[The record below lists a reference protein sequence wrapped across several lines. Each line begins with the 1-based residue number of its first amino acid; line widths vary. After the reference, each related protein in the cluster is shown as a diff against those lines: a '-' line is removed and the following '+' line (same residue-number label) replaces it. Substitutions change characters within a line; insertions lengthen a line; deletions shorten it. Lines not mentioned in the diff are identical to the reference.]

1 MSDLISRQAA
11 IESADK
17 IIFRDDSGNNDVVKA
32 MTAWKEFIKS
42 LPSAQPE
49 IIRCKDC
56 KYFDPLTEDFDYNF
70 CDAWAGGTNEDMF
83 CGFAERRQDE

>member
-1 MSDLISRQAA
+1 MKDDLISRQTA
-11 IESADK
+11 IDALK
-17 IIFRDDSGNNDVVKA
+17 RDEALVRAFGYQHAIDAVQA
-32 MTAWKEFIKS
+32 

-83 CGFAERRQDE
+83 CGFAERRQESEVKK